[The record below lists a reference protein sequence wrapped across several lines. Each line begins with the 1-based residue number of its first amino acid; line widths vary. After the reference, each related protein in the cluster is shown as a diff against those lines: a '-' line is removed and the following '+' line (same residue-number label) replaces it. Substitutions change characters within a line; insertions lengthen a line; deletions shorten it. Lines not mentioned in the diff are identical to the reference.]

1 MDDPEVFARTITGVY
16 GPEGAEWLE
25 RLPDLIE
32 RARAAWGLERD
43 GRFPLRY
50 RYVEP
55 VRMRDGRHAV
65 LKLGPAFH
73 PADFRLELRAL
84 EWFSGHGGVRVI
96 AVDPEL
102 GAALMERVVP
112 GTELRELV
120 AADDEG
126 ATAVAADVMRS
137 LWRPAPPDS
146 PFPSVREW
154 GEESL
159 RGREAAIFAEL
170 CDSAGE
176 AVVLHGDL
184 HHENILRSG
193 GGWVAID
200 PVGVVGEREYEVG
213 ALMHNPWPGLL
224 DLPHPGRVLARRLDI
239 LTERL
244 ELDGS
249 RIRAWAW
256 ATAVLSAAWSVE
268 AGEDPAQPLACAE
281 LLEPLMARST
291 PSR

>member
-1 MDDPEVFARTITGVY
+1 MAP
-16 GPEGAEWLE
+16 
-25 RLPDLIE
+25 
-32 RARAAWGLERD
+32 RAAGL
-43 GRFPLRY
+43 
-50 RYVEP
+50 
-55 VRMRDGRHAV
+55 A
-65 LKLGPAFH
+65 
-73 PADFRLELRAL
+73 
-84 EWFSGHGGVRVI
+84 
-96 AVDPEL
+96 
-102 GAALMERVVP
+102 
-112 GTELRELV
+112 
-120 AADDEG
+120 
-126 ATAVAADVMRS
+126 
-137 LWRPAPPDS
+137 
-146 PFPSVREW
+146 FPSVREW

-159 RGREAAIFAEL
+159 RAAEAAVFAEL

-193 GGWVAID
+193 DGWVAID

-224 DLPHPGRVLARRLDI
+224 DLPDPGRVLARRLDI

-249 RIRAWAW
+249 RLRAWAW

-268 AGEDPAQPLACAE
+268 AGEDPAHPLACAE

-291 PSR
+291 PSP